1 MGFLGLAVL
10 AAVPPLLLSG
20 VEPGREI
27 SFNKDVRPILADKC
41 FACHGPDG
49 GAREGDLRLDIQSGA
64 LADRGGYAAVTPG
77 DVEGSEMGYRIRAS
91 RLDRMPPVDWHKALT
106 EKEKRTLELWI
117 EQGAKWEEHWAF
129 IAPVRPQV
137 PAMENLF
144 AATPVDAFILENLS
158 RQGLVPSAEADR
170 WTLLRRLSLD
180 LIGLPPTA
188 GQLNDFLADSK
199 PGAYERQVDRLLAS
213 PHFGERMAMGWLD
226 LVRFA
231 DTVGYHGDQVHNV
244 IPYRDWVI
252 HAINENMPFDEFARM
267 QLAGD
272 LVEGAGDDG
281 LIASC
286 YNRLLQ
292 SSHEGGV
299 QLKEYAAI
307 YDADRV
313 RNFGSVWMGLTVG
326 CAQCHDHKFD
336 PIEQKDFYQF
346 AAFFADID
354 DRGHLRKD
362 SGRNTNPTPRE
373 PEMDLFSPLDRIAI
387 AALEEKIEAAED
399 DESRAV
405 LVTEKEAIKPR
416 RVMISK
422 SSEPRTIRVLNRGDW
437 MDESGEIVE
446 PNVPKV
452 LPPIEK
458 QGDRAT
464 RLDLAT
470 WLMNAQHPLT
480 ARVFVN
486 RLWRQFFGRGLSK
499 VLDNLGSQG
508 AWPEHPQLLDW
519 LAVEFREG
527 GWDVKAMVKLLV
539 NTNAYRQISVPSADH
554 LEKDPDNQW
563 FGRQNRWRL
572 EAELIRD
579 QALSAAGLLSNKIG
593 GKSGLP
599 YQPVGYYVHLNFPA
613 RKYQVGKG
621 AQQYRRGVYTHWQR
635 TFLHPSMLAFDAP
648 TREECTAERAISNTP
663 SAALALLN
671 DPTFVEAARALAQRI
686 LLEGGDSDQS
696 RLAWA
701 FRQVSGRTATSAE
714 VSVII
719 KLLQQHRLSFG
730 ENPESA
736 AALLAVGYFQH
747 SPELAISELAA
758 WTSVARALLNLH
770 ETVTRS

>member
-1 MGFLGLAVL
+1 
-10 AAVPPLLLSG
+10 
-20 VEPGREI
+20 
-27 SFNKDVRPILADKC
+27 
-41 FACHGPDG
+41 
-49 GAREGDLRLDIQSGA
+49 
-64 LADRGGYAAVTPG
+64 
-77 DVEGSEMGYRIRAS
+77 
-91 RLDRMPPVDWHKALT
+91 
-106 EKEKRTLELWI
+106 
-117 EQGAKWEEHWAF
+117 
-129 IAPVRPQV
+129 
-137 PAMENLF
+137 
-144 AATPVDAFILENLS
+144 
-158 RQGLVPSAEADR
+158 
-170 WTLLRRLSLD
+170 
-180 LIGLPPTA
+180 
-188 GQLNDFLADSK
+188 
-199 PGAYERQVDRLLAS
+199 
-213 PHFGERMAMGWLD
+213 
-226 LVRFA
+226 
-231 DTVGYHGDQVHNV
+231 
-244 IPYRDWVI
+244 
-252 HAINENMPFDEFARM
+252 
-267 QLAGD
+267 
-272 LVEGAGDDG
+272 
-281 LIASC
+281 
-286 YNRLLQ
+286 
-292 SSHEGGV
+292 
-299 QLKEYAAI
+299 
-307 YDADRV
+307 
-313 RNFGSVWMGLTVG
+313 
-326 CAQCHDHKFD
+326 
-336 PIEQKDFYQF
+336 
-346 AAFFADID
+346 
-354 DRGHLRKD
+354 
-362 SGRNTNPTPRE
+362 
-373 PEMDLFSPLDRIAI
+373 MDLFSPLDRIAI

-399 DESRAV
+399 DESRTV

-579 QALSAAGLLSNKIG
+579 QALTAAGLLSNKIG

-648 TREECTAERAISNTP
+648 TREECTTERAISNTP

-747 SPELAISELAA
+747 SPELEISELAA